1 MTCSMCLRLLRRVD
15 IVFHISSRH
24 FVLCSLFLSF
34 ASNGRDDSVGVHVRS
49 LWTSKQRCAQC
60 REENDPAGCTDFLV
74 SAAQLMPVHPCTS
87 SSPFLLQV
95 FSIHFGFTL
104 VANGHASGVCQNRK
118 NGASFFFYLAR
129 VDVVLISLF
138 RLFSLFVR
146 AYARSF

>member
-1 MTCSMCLRLLRRVD
+1 MSSTFLQD
-15 IVFHISSRH
+15 I
-24 FVLCSLFLSF
+24 LFFALSLSF

-146 AYARSF
+146 AYALSF